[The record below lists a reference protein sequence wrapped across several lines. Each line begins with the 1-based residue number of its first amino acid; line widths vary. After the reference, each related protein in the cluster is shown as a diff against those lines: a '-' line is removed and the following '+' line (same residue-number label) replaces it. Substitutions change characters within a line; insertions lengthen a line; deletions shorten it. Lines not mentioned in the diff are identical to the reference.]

1 MNQIEHLA
9 RELARQFYDQKR
21 SDRFRSKDAL
31 TRAKTLK
38 YFPGQGIREVSVV
51 VPFSRAYPD
60 PETFSRGH
68 WPLFIEAART
78 CLVQMLELP
87 TTSPSDKEHIY
98 EALVED
104 KNKRDAQGGGA
115 LLQQRKP
122 EPWHADQLLK
132 GFQ

>member
-1 MNQIEHLA
+1 VNQIEHLA

-21 SDRFRSKDAL
+21 SDRFRSRNAL

-38 YFPGQGIREVSVV
+38 YFEGRAIREVTVA
-51 VPFSRAYPD
+51 VPFQTAYPD
-60 PETFSRGH
+60 PETFSKGH
-68 WPLFIEAART
+68 WPLFVDAARK
-78 CLVQMLELP
+78 CLVNMLSLP

-98 EALVED
+98 LALLED
-104 KNKRDAQGGGA
+104 KDKRDQQGGGA